1 MKELES
7 FQRWHAVVKGKQIL
21 FPQLEELSIHKC
33 PKLIDLPK
41 APKLSMLEIEHGQPE
56 IFHWVDIYLCSL
68 TKLTLKLEITETTLE
83 TRYTLIE
90 PVDMKEKWNQESN
103 ITVMK
108 LGCCNSFFGS
118 GALELWDYF
127 VHLKDLEIERCGVLI
142 HWPEKVFE
150 SLVSLRSLKV
160 RSCKNLSGYAQAPLQ
175 PSASQRSHH
184 LRGLDSLD
192 IYDCAS
198 LVEMFNIPKFLK
210 EMTIGTCHKLESIF
224 GKQQGMPELVHEPS
238 CSEAIP
244 PTVLSELSSS
254 PMNHFCPYLES
265 LRLIECD
272 SLSSGVLHLPPSLKS
287 ILIGR
292 CSNI

>member
-1 MKELES
+1 
-7 FQRWHAVVKGKQIL
+7 
-21 FPQLEELSIHKC
+21 
-33 PKLIDLPK
+33 
-41 APKLSMLEIEHGQPE
+41 
-56 IFHWVDIYLCSL
+56 
-68 TKLTLKLEITETTLE
+68 
-83 TRYTLIE
+83 
-90 PVDMKEKWNQESN
+90 MKEKWNQESN

-160 RSCKNLSGYAQAPLQ
+160 RRCKNLSGYAQAPLQ

-210 EMTIGTCHKLESIF
+210 EMTIGKCHKLESIF

-244 PTVLSELSSS
+244 PTVLLELSSS

-292 CSNI
+292 CSNIRILSCQLDELPKPRVTASLNVPKPSAAATDMGVPSGWAEGAVAHPEIMKFSYLLYESRSKN